1 MRAYRVEQPGVAGLV
16 DVPMPT
22 PRAGEVLVRVEAVG
36 ICGSDLELLEGTRDA
51 AYTRY
56 PVVPGHEWAGVVA
69 EAPEHPAT
77 SMLPPGTRVVVEG
90 HHFCGVCGRCREGR
104 TQLCAS
110 YDEYGFTRDGGYR
123 EYVAARADL
132 CHPLRQADSSVGALS
147 EPTACALH
155 AVERSRIGH
164 ADRVVVIGAGPIGL
178 LAVACAA
185 ACRPARLVVADV
197 RDSTFAVAR
206 TLGATGAVAAPASA
220 LADAVRDALGGSADV
235 VIEAAGHPL
244 AQVAATELLARGG
257 RLTVLGIAGSDRTTP
272 FNFDPLVFRD
282 ARVEAVFAYPSAVF
296 ARAVALI
303 DTHVIDPAPLI
314 THRFALSDAADA
326 LALLESRREPAIKVL
341 LDPRR

>member
-1 MRAYRVEQPGVAGLV
+1 MRAYRIDRPGVAGLA
-16 DVPMPT
+16 DVPVPE
-22 PRAGEVLVRVEAVG
+22 PGNGEVLVQVEAVG
-36 ICGSDLELLEGTRDA
+36 ICGSDVELLKGTRDA
-51 AYTRY
+51 AFSRY
-56 PVVPGHEWAGVVA
+56 PVVPGHEWAGVVV
-69 EAPEHPAT
+69 APSP
-77 SMLPPGTRVVVEG
+77 SRPDLRVGTRVAVEG
-90 HHFCGVCGRCREGR
+90 HHFCRTCDRCRTGR
-104 TQLCAS
+104 TNLCAH

-132 CHPLRQADSSVGALS
+132 CHPLRQADTAVGALS

-155 AVERSRIGH
+155 AIERSRIGETY
-164 ADRVVVIGAGPIGL
+164 RVVVIGAGPIGL

-185 ACRPARLVVADV
+185 ARRPARLVVADV
-197 RDSTFAVAR
+197 RDDTFAVAK
-206 TLGATGAVAAPASA
+206 TIGASDAVAAPASS
-220 LADAVRDALGGSADV
+220 LADAVREALGGPADV

-244 AQVAATELLARGG
+244 AQVAATNLVARGG
-257 RLTVLGIAGSDRTTP
+257 RLTVLGIAGTDRTTA

-303 DTHVIDPAPLI
+303 DEGVIDPAPLI
-314 THRFALSDAADA
+314 THRFALTDAADA